1 MNNFLRK
8 VTRPVGRGRF
18 AEAVFFSLYPVTAM
32 AGYRGSEPHAYYVFV
47 LVLAIVWVPL
57 WGIASVGRL
66 ADLRWNRWLALLLV
80 IPWSVFMSEIS
91 RMSVR
96 GFFTTL
102 TILIAVQLPL
112 MLMPGQ
118 NQREDGEKADQ
129 LHS

>member
-1 MNNFLRK
+1 
-8 VTRPVGRGRF
+8 
-18 AEAVFFSLYPVTAM
+18 
-32 AGYRGSEPHAYYVFV
+32 
-47 LVLAIVWVPL
+47 
-57 WGIASVGRL
+57 
-66 ADLRWNRWLALLLV
+66 
-80 IPWSVFMSEIS
+80 
-91 RMSVR
+91 MSVR